1 MLLAIS
7 KSSSYKDQLLSAL
20 GKFPPLSPVLKKVLA
35 SLDDENVSFG
45 ELAAIIET
53 DTVLTGQVLR
63 VVNSPLYGRRST
75 IASVRHG
82 VVVLGAIKTRN
93 LVLSLS
99 LSKSWA
105 RSVLP
110 RRWTINQFNSH
121 CLAVAVL
128 SDLLAVEQVAP
139 YAERAFIAG
148 LLHDIGKL
156 LISVTLPNKFDEVYV
171 IWEQDEQN
179 ALDYESELL
188 GISHAELGG
197 ELLRKWALPVPICEA
212 VAHHHRPAAAAEGHF
227 HLAHLIEA
235 ADAHVNKEGLEV
247 GPSSRRPQQVIQDP
261 LPDYGIQESII
272 KTTELFHT
280 EYKAVCSGF

>member
-105 RSVLP
+105 GSGMP
-110 RRWTINQFNSH
+110 RRWTVNQFNSH
-121 CLAVAVL
+121 CLA
-128 SDLLAVEQVAP
+128 EVAP
-139 YAERAFIAG
+139 YAEGAFTAG

-156 LISVTLPNKFDEVYV
+156 LISVTLPNKFDEVYA